1 MTRGRMLRAWISA
14 AKSSSFQANR
24 THMSDLPTI
33 TLAQVAEL
41 IPSARDIQTVDA
53 GGQKVVFRGTIGGS
67 QYALKFAKVPMLPED
82 MGDEDF
88 PMSDVVARAQREVEI
103 MRGCGSPHM
112 VKLGPIGLEFAKAND
127 QTILCFSEE
136 FVCGRNLKNIL
147 ACDGRLLPAEVVK
160 LGLHATDAIQAL
172 WNMGKVHRDIKPGNI
187 MRRDPGGEYV
197 LLDAG
202 LAFDVVGESLS
213 IGPVGTPPYF
223 SPEQFDFSN
232 RRTVMDF
239 RSDMFSLGVTM
250 YEMATGQHPFWT
262 RGETSRSLFTKI
274 TTLNPEPPSKV
285 VPDFP
290 GQLSDII
297 MRMLGKSPHLRY
309 RRCQQL
315 IDALNKV

>member
-1 MTRGRMLRAWISA
+1 
-14 AKSSSFQANR
+14 
-24 THMSDLPTI
+24 MSDLPTL
-33 TLAQVAEL
+33 TLVQVTEL
-41 IPSARDIQTVDA
+41 IPNACDIESVDA
-53 GGQKVVFRGTIGGS
+53 GGQKVVFRGTIEGL
-67 QYALKFAKVPMLPED
+67 QYALKFANVPVLPED
-82 MGDEDF
+82 MEDEDF
-88 PMSDVVARAQREVEI
+88 LMSDVAARAQREVEI
-103 MRGCGSPHM
+103 MRGCKSPYM
-112 VKLGPIGLEFAKAND
+112 VKLGPIGLQFATVNNQAV
-127 QTILCFSEE
+127 LYFSEE
-136 FVCGRNLKNIL
+136 FVCGHNLKDVL
-147 ACDGRLLPAEVVK
+147 QHDGRFLPAEVVK
-160 LGLHATDAIQAL
+160 LGLHATDAIRAL
-172 WNMGKVHRDIKPGNI
+172 WDLGKVHRDIKPGNI
-187 MRRDPGGEYV
+187 MRRDPDGEYV

-239 RSDMFSLGVTM
+239 RSDLFSLGVTM

-262 RGETSRSLFTKI
+262 RGETSRSLFNKI
-274 TTLNPEPPSKV
+274 TALNPKPPNEI

-315 IDALNKV
+315 IDALNEI